1 MNLFII
7 TYLNINKTF
16 HLNNRKSTWSI
27 MFHNWLLNTAS
38 VNLIENVFIIFLKN
52 VIPTVSFS
60 VTTDAALYF

>member
-1 MNLFII
+1 
-7 TYLNINKTF
+7 
-16 HLNNRKSTWSI
+16 

-52 VIPTVSFS
+52 VVPTVSFS